1 MSLNRGRS
9 FSTCKSCEKFVCS
22 LRPVWCLRFGTVPSA
37 NRTPKN
43 PKLVATNAPGG
54 AGYWAQLHEVGIA
67 AGLDVLGV
75 APAGVMQRALQQ
87 LQDREERGLVN
98 GMKFTYLRPER
109 STHPATL
116 VEEARTVIV
125 GMRSYAFDA
134 PENSI
139 DGPAARVAR
148 YAWDDHYGHLK
159 NSLTQVAA
167 RLRTDGHR
175 ATVFA
180 DDNSIVDRE
189 IAYLAG
195 LGWFGRN
202 ANILVPGKG
211 SMLVIGCIVTTAD
224 LPIATPIEDG
234 CGTCVRCQPACP
246 TGAIIE
252 PGVIDANRCLS
263 WLLQKPGIF
272 DRTHREAL
280 GDRIYGCDDCQ
291 TVCPPTKRGGSLPVV
306 AHHAP
311 FVDAVAWLHLDDN
324 ALEAAC
330 DGWYVHGRDMTWVR
344 RNLLII
350 LGNIADPSDE
360 RVVDVVR
367 RYLSHERAEL
377 RAHAVWSA
385 ARLGLNSLLH
395 FDDPD
400 ELVAE
405 ELAHLP
411 TLRGD
416 L

>member
-1 MSLNRGRS
+1 MPL
-9 FSTCKSCEKFVCS
+9 
-22 LRPVWCLRFGTVPSA
+22 A

-43 PKLVATNAPGG
+43 PKLVASNAPGG

-75 APAGVMQRALQQ
+75 APAGVMHRALQQ

-125 GMRSYAFDA
+125 GMRSYAFDT
-134 PENSI
+134 PDSTI

-159 NSLTQVAA
+159 ASLTQVAA

-263 WLLQKPGIF
+263 WLLQKPGVF

-291 TVCPPTKRGGSLPVV
+291 TVCPPTKRGGSLPAV
-306 AHHAP
+306 AHHVP
-311 FVDAVAWLHLDDN
+311 FIDAVAWLHLDDN

>member
-1 MSLNRGRS
+1 MSLNPGLSSSICRS
-9 FSTCKSCEKFVCS
+9 YEKFVCS
-22 LRPVWCLRFGTVPSA
+22 LRPVWCLRFGTVPLA

-43 PKLVATNAPGG
+43 PKLVASNAPGG

-75 APAGVMQRALQQ
+75 APAGVMHRALQQ

-125 GMRSYAFDA
+125 GMRSYAFDT
-134 PENSI
+134 PDSTI

-159 NSLTQVAA
+159 ASLTQVAA

-263 WLLQKPGIF
+263 WLLQKPGVF
-272 DRTHREAL
+272 DWTHREAL

-291 TVCPPTKRGGSLPVV
+291 TVCPPTKRGGSLPAV

-311 FVDAVAWLHLDDN
+311 FIDAVAWLHLDDN